1 MQRFRP
7 IAAAC
12 LVILAAMLW
21 FTWWLAH
28 RLGFSRADAIA
39 IQFCGTKKSLATGL
53 PMATVL
59 FAGQPIGLIMLPLM
73 VFHQAQLMACSAL
86 ASRYAGHPDPD
97 APAPS

>member
-1 MQRFRP
+1 
-7 IAAAC
+7 
-12 LVILAAMLW
+12 
-21 FTWWLAH
+21 
-28 RLGFSRADAIA
+28 
-39 IQFCGTKKSLATGL
+39 
-53 PMATVL
+53 MATVL